1 MPGNTVL
8 PFGSILLIEATI
20 GTVILAKNDMVR
32 TWIYGV
38 LIAITRFYTA
48 SFFAVA
54 ITKLSQITG
63 VFQPPEGFET
73 YTWLGMSYINWIFL
87 KIAQIFTGQDILVGV
102 IVLAVMGGSGYLW
115 VKEMSSEKLNWLL
128 RKKKQAFHLA
138 SDNLFIIKICKG
150 VV

>member
-1 MPGNTVL
+1 
-8 PFGSILLIEATI
+8 
-20 GTVILAKNDMVR
+20 VILAKNDMVR

-102 IVLAVMGGSGYLW
+102 IVLAVMVGCGYLW
-115 VKEMSSEKLNWLL
+115 VKEMTKRE
-128 RKKKQAFHLA
+128 AELA
-138 SDNLFIIKICKG
+138 AKEEETG
-150 VV
+150 VSLSIG